1 MSTQTR
7 TFDRAGA
14 TITYDVHG
22 DLTSGVPLLI
32 LGTPMDAS
40 GFTALAAQVGDRPS
54 VTFDPRG
61 TARSAR
67 HDDPSGELSPADHVE
82 DLAQLVRELGV
93 DRVDVFA
100 SSGGAVNALHWVCR
114 HPHQLR
120 TVVAHEPPTP
130 TVLPDREALL
140 AAVEDIATTYTQE
153 GFGPAM
159 GRFIALVDHD
169 GPLAD
174 PTDLP
179 EVDVSAMGLPAQDDG
194 TGSDP
199 LLGQNLRG
207 LNLQEL
213 DLETLRTS
221 PVRVVLARGATS
233 GQQMAARSADTLAE
247 LTGREVVT
255 LPGDHTGFAPA
266 EWGMGGDP
274 AGFAAALLPLYP
286 APA

>member
-100 SSGGAVNALHWVCR
+100 SSGG
-114 HPHQLR
+114 
-120 TVVAHEPPTP
+120 
-130 TVLPDREALL
+130 
-140 AAVEDIATTYTQE
+140 AVEDIATTYTQE